1 MYREMLMIEDSMKK
15 NDIKNV
21 KNVDFNKF
29 YDFQK
34 KLSVLESMIETN
46 VEITLRFWQ
55 EIKYDKTNLRNI
67 RQLGNEIIKQR

>member
-1 MYREMLMIEDSMKK
+1 MLMIEDSMKK